1 MSLGMYMLAQ
11 PCHSL
16 LMQTNTTPAVELA
29 QTIAARVGGRV
40 VDDGR
45 FGFRVALNDERG
57 TYVARVTDRGEVLR
71 LTPNGGRVDV
81 CFAKVTDF

>member
-1 MSLGMYMLAQ
+1 MSLGMYMLALA
-11 PCHSL
+11 CHSL
-16 LMQTNTTPAVELA
+16 PMQTNTAHAFELA
-29 QTIAARVGGRV
+29 KTIADRVGGRV

-45 FGFRVALNDERG
+45 FGYRVALNDERG

-81 CFAKVTDF
+81 CFAKVNDF

>member
-1 MSLGMYMLAQ
+1 MLLGMCMLTLA
-11 PCHSL
+11 CHSL
-16 LMQTNTTPAVELA
+16 PMQTNTAHAVELA
-29 QTIAARVGGRV
+29 KTIAARVGGRV
-40 VDDGR
+40 VDDGW
-45 FGFRVALNDERG
+45 FGYRVALNDERG